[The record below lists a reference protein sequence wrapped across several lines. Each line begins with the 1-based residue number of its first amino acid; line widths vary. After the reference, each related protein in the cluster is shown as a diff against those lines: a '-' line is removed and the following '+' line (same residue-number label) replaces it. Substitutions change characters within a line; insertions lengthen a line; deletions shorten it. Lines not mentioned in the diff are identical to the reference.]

1 MPYWFFVVTTSC
13 SVVEEIVSSGGVS
26 TPTIVIITTVLNGT
40 LALVMDIV
48 SDVLVATTF
57 VTVMVMAEGEL
68 TWMFELLKVL
78 RIEFREVIPYLAVL
92 FRIPLQLF
100 ANPRKITLLPAG
112 KVWANVNDSVR
123 LPLLLVCEVKFQ
135 VQGDKKPG

>member
-1 MPYWFFVVTTSC
+1 MPYWLFVVTTSC

-26 TPTIVIITTVLNGT
+26 TPTIVILTTVLNRT

-57 VTVMVMAEGEL
+57 VTVMAEGEL
-68 TWMFELLKVL
+68 TWMFELLKVFRL
-78 RIEFREVIPYLAVL
+78 EFREVIPYLAVL

-112 KVWANVNDSVR
+112 KVWANLNYSVR
-123 LPLLLVCEVKFQ
+123 LPLLLVC
-135 VQGDKKPG
+135 

>member
-1 MPYWFFVVTTSC
+1 
-13 SVVEEIVSSGGVS
+13 
-26 TPTIVIITTVLNGT
+26 
-40 LALVMDIV
+40 MDIV
-48 SDVLVATTF
+48 SDVLVVTTF
-57 VTVMVMAEGEL
+57 VTVMVMADGEL

>member
-26 TPTIVIITTVLNGT
+26 TPTIVILTTVLNGT
-40 LALVMDIV
+40 MALVMDIV

-57 VTVMVMAEGEL
+57 VTVMAEGEL

-78 RIEFREVIPYLAVL
+78 RLEFREVIPY
-92 FRIPLQLF
+92 
-100 ANPRKITLLPAG
+100 
-112 KVWANVNDSVR
+112 
-123 LPLLLVCEVKFQ
+123 
-135 VQGDKKPG
+135 